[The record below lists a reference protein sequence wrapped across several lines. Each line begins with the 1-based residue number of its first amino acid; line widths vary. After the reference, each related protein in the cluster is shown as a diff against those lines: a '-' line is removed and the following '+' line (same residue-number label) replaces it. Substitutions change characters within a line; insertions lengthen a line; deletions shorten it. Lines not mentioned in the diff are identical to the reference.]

1 MRKRSTYVMLA
12 LVVVLSMLLSACAPA
27 AAPAPAAPAEPAA
40 GGEVA
45 AAPAGEFDWGMCK
58 GTELKLLLN
67 QHPYQQALVGELPKF
82 EEMTGMKV
90 TYDVVP
96 EQNYFDKVTIDLQA
110 GESSTYD
117 AFMTGAYMIWQYAP
131 AGWMEPLEGYI
142 NDPAKTNPD
151 YDFEDI
157 LPDLRNSEM
166 WNLQPA
172 GRIWARAPSMRFRGA
187 GKPMPT
193 CIARTSWMQRV

>member
-1 MRKRSTYVMLA
+1 MRRLQRQPRQQTA
-12 LVVVLSMLLSACAPA
+12 EA
-27 AAPAPAAPAEPAA
+27 AAA
-40 GGEVA
+40 GEGA
-45 AAPAGEFDWGMCK
+45 AAPAGKFDWGMCK

-82 EEMTGMKV
+82 EELTGMKV

-110 GESSTYD
+110 GDASTYD

-157 LPDLRNSEM
+157 LAR
-166 WNLQPA
+166 PA
-172 GRIWARAPSMRFRGA
+172 QFRDVEPGSRPPPTWARAPSMRFRGV

-193 CIARTSWMQRV
+193 CIARTSWMQQV